1 MAHSCTALEEKPRVC
16 HTWSAALL
24 CLVWFRAQSGQTQGT
39 EVMTAPEGARLGN
52 KIVLNLHWPLVLGQ
66 GPIHTGL
73 KGILAA
79 SADSKASVHF
89 FVCRRQHGTSPGH
102 PQCSRSAAY
111 FYVESRNILLG
122 GRPQGA
128 VSSELPW
135 ERRTVIS
142 FSACHGSAAP
152 NGGVQGSGTCQ
163 HLRFPTET
171 SFLWAPVA
179 KRQHT

>member
-1 MAHSCTALEEKPRVC
+1 M
-16 HTWSAALL
+16 
-24 CLVWFRAQSGQTQGT
+24 
-39 EVMTAPEGARLGN
+39 MTAPEGARLGN

-102 PQCSRSAAY
+102 PQCSRSVAD

-128 VSSELPW
+128 VSSELP
-135 ERRTVIS
+135 
-142 FSACHGSAAP
+142 
-152 NGGVQGSGTCQ
+152 
-163 HLRFPTET
+163 
-171 SFLWAPVA
+171 
-179 KRQHT
+179 